1 MQAPPVDFR
10 RQDWLWLVAI
20 TLLGLALRAYNISF
34 PDRAYFD
41 EIYYARA
48 ARELL
53 QNEPDPNSVHPPLGK
68 LLIGLGMVTADR
80 LRSQGVPVSEPC
92 GWRLTCLVMGT
103 ACIPL
108 LYWLAFRVGRGST
121 RVAVIASLLMATDLL
136 HIAES
141 RIAML
146 DMPLSFFCLLGLC
159 HCLRYAEEPSPLQAV
174 LAATTFGLAAA
185 CKWSG
190 LFAAV
195 GGLVTVWVWRRY
207 DGLDLDEEPRAN
219 AARPAYWLA
228 LVFAVVIPLVFLGSY
243 YHHFQREGYSLAAV
257 TKIRGQA
264 DRMVRFRYNEQE
276 FTHRYKS
283 QMYEWPLMLRPVWL
297 LYDEKDGHVNGIV
310 AMGSVV
316 FWWGAL
322 LFLVEQSRRFW
333 HEWEPRQ
340 SVAGLNYLANWGF
353 WIVSTT
359 GGFLYYMVVTIPFMA
374 LAAAQSLD
382 DWAETKTGRVSA
394 CCFGVGVLVSTALY
408 YPLVV
413 GLTVP
418 DDYFRVLFAIRYWV

>member
-1 MQAPPVDFR
+1 MQASPAEFR
-10 RQDWLWLVAI
+10 RHDWLWLVVI

-34 PDRAYFD
+34 PERAYFD

-68 LLIGLGMVTADR
+68 HLIGLGMVVTDR
-80 LRSQGVPVSEPC
+80 LRAHGFALSEPF

-108 LYWLAFRVGRGST
+108 VYWLAFRVGRGST
-121 RVAVIASLLMATDLL
+121 RLASMAALLVATDLL

-159 HCLRYAEEPSPLQAV
+159 HCWRYAEEPGPLQAL
-174 LAATTFGLAAA
+174 LAAATFGLATA

-195 GGLVTVWVWRRY
+195 GGLVTVWVFCRY
-207 DGLDLDEEPRAN
+207 NGLEVDDEPAPS
-219 AARPAYWLA
+219 ATKPAYWLA
-228 LVFAVVIPLVFLGSY
+228 LVFALVIPMVFLGSY
-243 YHHFQREGYSLAAV
+243 FHHFQREGYSLAAV
-257 TKIRGQA
+257 KKIRGQA
-264 DRMVRFRYNEQE
+264 DRMVRFRYNEKE

-297 LYDEKDGHVNGIV
+297 LYEEKDHQVYGIV
-310 AMGSVV
+310 AMGSVI

-322 LFLVEQSRRFW
+322 LFLIEQSRRMW
-333 HEWEPRQ
+333 NEWDPRRG
-340 SVAGLNYLANWGF
+340 VAGINYLANWGF

-359 GGFLYYMVVTIPFMA
+359 GGFLYYMVVAIPLMA
-374 LAAAQSLD
+374 LATSQSLD
-382 DWAETKTGRVSA
+382 EWLETKTGRISA
-394 CCFGVGVLVSTALY
+394 LFFGVAVLVSTAVY

-413 GLTVP
+413 GMAVP
-418 DDYFRVLFAIRYWV
+418 EQYFRALFALRSWV